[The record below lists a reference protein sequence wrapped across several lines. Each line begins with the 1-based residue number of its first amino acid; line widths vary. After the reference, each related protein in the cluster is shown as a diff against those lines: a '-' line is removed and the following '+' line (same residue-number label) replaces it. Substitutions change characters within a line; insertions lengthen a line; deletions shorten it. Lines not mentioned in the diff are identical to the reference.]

1 VEVSRATALA
11 DPSED
16 VAQDTRRLL
25 GSCLLVDADR
35 RVLRLAAEVAA
46 REVRTLDAIHIATAL
61 RARAA
66 ELVAYDRRTLHA
78 AQAQGLSVASPG
90 VR

>member
-1 VEVSRATALA
+1 MSRATALA

-16 VAQDTRRLL
+16 VAQDAQRLL
-25 GSCLLVDADR
+25 GSCLLVDVDR
-35 RVLRLAAEVAA
+35 RVLRLAAEVAS
-46 REVRTLDAIHIATAL
+46 REVRTLDAIHVATAL

-66 ELVAYDRRTLHA
+66 ELVAYDPRMLHA

-90 VR
+90 SR

>member
-1 VEVSRATALA
+1 MSRATALA

-16 VAQDTRRLL
+16 VALDARRLL
-25 GSCLLVDADR
+25 GSCLLVDVDR
-35 RVLRLAAEVAA
+35 RVLRLAAEVAS

>member
-1 VEVSRATALA
+1 MSRATALA
-11 DPSED
+11 DPGED

-35 RVLRLAAEVAA
+35 RVLRLAAEAA
-46 REVRTLDAIHIATAL
+46 SREVRTLDAIHIATAL

-66 ELVAYDRRTLHA
+66 ELVAYDRRMLHA

>member
-1 VEVSRATALA
+1 MSRATALA

-25 GSCLLVDADR
+25 GSYLLVDVDR
-35 RVLRLAAEVAA
+35 RVLRLAAEAA
-46 REVRTLDAIHIATAL
+46 SREVRTLEAIHVATAL
-61 RARAA
+61 RAGAA
-66 ELVAYDRRTLHA
+66 ELVAYDRRMLDA